1 MKEVEIFKTYGMYS
15 SDELKSAEDAEREY
29 LEEYENTEVG
39 EYSDQNI
46 TDRIYDSINF
56 QYEDEECNLDKEL
69 DGRIL
74 AMADMGLWYGR
85 RTGYKVL
92 SNNLKDILSGIG
104 CDEFRVYADKYNV
117 KAEGYHHDGRNYVE
131 YRELREDRNYQ
142 NLLDKL
148 YSGEPVSR
156 ACINYYTKSL
166 RGKIKEI
173 YGT

>member
-1 MKEVEIFKTYGMYS
+1 MYQEEVCKEFLSEVSPEIEQT
-15 SDELKSAEDAEREY
+15 
-29 LEEYENTEVG
+29 EE
-39 EYSDQNI
+39 NI
-46 TDRIYDSINF
+46 TDEIYFRIDQSF
-56 QYEDEECNLDKEL
+56 SDAGFTLDKEL

-117 KAEGYHHDGRNYVE
+117 KAEGYHHDGRNSVE

-142 NLLDKL
+142 KLLDKL
-148 YSGEPVSR
+148 YMGEPVSR

-166 RGKIKEI
+166 RGEIKEI